1 VAVLVCHLQSVRFS
15 LIKKNKD
22 MASCEKCWYDAY
34 ELQDCEENHYET
46 YNRLIKERKDN
57 PCSEI
62 EQAGQFWD
70 EERKV
75 DTRKE

>member
-1 VAVLVCHLQSVRFS
+1 
-15 LIKKNKD
+15 

-75 DTRKE
+75 DIRKE

>member
-1 VAVLVCHLQSVRFS
+1 
-15 LIKKNKD
+15 
-22 MASCEKCWYDAY
+22 MASCEKCWNDAY
-34 ELQDCEENHYET
+34 YLQDCEESHYEM

-57 PCSEI
+57 PCSEV

-75 DTRKE
+75 DTRKGVIKPNSQKN